1 MANVKDTMIRSTAG
15 SNTDKFPKGKR
26 KVQPKRKKYGG
37 KATAKARKLDAMK
50 KAAGRAARTKAERM
64 AKLAGKAPRMI
75 ADSAK
80 GLVKGRKKL
89 TPAQMRKKRENI
101 RKMGKR

>member
-15 SNTDKFPKGKR
+15 SNTDTFPKGKR

-37 KATAKARKLDAMK
+37 KATAKARKLDAMR
-50 KAAGRAARTKAERM
+50 KAAGKKAVRT
-64 AKLAGKAPRMI
+64 
-75 ADSAK
+75 K
-80 GLVKGRKKL
+80 GLVKERKKL

-101 RKMGKR
+101 KKMGKR

>member
-37 KATAKARKLDAMK
+37 KVTAKARKLDAMK
-50 KAAGRAARTKAERM
+50 KAAGRKAKQM
-64 AKLAGKAPRMI
+64 GKLASIAPRRI
-75 ADSAK
+75 AESAK